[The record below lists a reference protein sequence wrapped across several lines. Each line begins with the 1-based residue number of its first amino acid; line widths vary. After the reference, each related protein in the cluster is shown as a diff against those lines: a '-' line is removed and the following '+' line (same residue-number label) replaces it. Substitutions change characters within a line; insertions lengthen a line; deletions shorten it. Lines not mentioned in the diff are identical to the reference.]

1 MPGRLRDWLQRLRE
15 RLRPRRRL
23 RLLRPG
29 GLLIGGI
36 FGLGFATLNTGNNL
50 LYLLLGA
57 LLGLIMLSGMLSE
70 QALRGLHVRRRV
82 PRSIT
87 RGEPAAMRYTVS
99 KAAGRLPSFAVSVR
113 ERSGGDVGFV
123 LALAPDSQVSVR
135 TRSIFPQR
143 GVIELR
149 DIIMSTT
156 FPFGLFAKERDVRAR
171 DVVLVR
177 PPVTRPVRDVR
188 AGGRDGARVSEFAA
202 RAAGGERGE
211 FRGLRAYRSGDDPRD
226 VHWRS
231 SARRSEPVVREYDRE
246 QGRCYTLY
254 LDTTQAPGE
263 PAETTVEIVA
273 ALAAAGTAR
282 GDLIGLLAGEQSV
295 SPGTGAAQLDRI
307 LDALARVRFPTASPL
322 PDDPAEC
329 VWVGTSAPTAEFGDV
344 FIAGVDG

>member
-1 MPGRLRDWLQRLRE
+1 MPGRMRDWFQRMRD

-57 LLGLIMLSGMLSE
+57 LLGLIVLSGMLSE
-70 QALRGLHVRRRV
+70 QALRGLHVRRHV

-87 RGEPAAMRYTVS
+87 RGEPAAMRYTIS
-99 KAAGRLPSFAVSVR
+99 KTAERLPSFAVSVR
-113 ERSGGDVGFV
+113 ERSGGDAGFV
-123 LALAPDSQVSVR
+123 LALAPDTQASVR

-149 DIIMSTT
+149 DIVVSTT
-156 FPFGLFAKERDVRAR
+156 FPFGLFAKERDVRAY

-177 PPVTRPVRDVR
+177 PPVTRPVRAVR
-188 AGGRDGARVSEFAA
+188 GGGREGVRLPEFAA

-211 FRGLRAYRSGDDPRD
+211 FRGLRAYRAGDDPRD

-246 QGRCYTLY
+246 LGRCYTLF
-254 LDTTQAPGE
+254 LDTTE
-263 PAETTVEIVA
+263 PAGAQAETAVDIAA

-282 GDLIGLLAGEQSV
+282 GDLIGLLAGAESV
-295 SPGTGAAQLDRI
+295 SPGTGATQLDRI
-307 LDALARVRFPTASPL
+307 LDALARVRFPTAAAL
-322 PDDPAEC
+322 PADPGAC
-329 VWVGTSAPTAEFGDV
+329 VWIGTSLPPAGFVDA
-344 FIAGVDG
+344 FIAGVDA